1 MLTIKIAGTQS
12 WDPQKAEFRYGEPVE
27 LRLEHSLL
35 SLANWESKWH
45 IPFLSNVGNLTAQQQ
60 MDYIRC
66 MTVTKGVDPEV
77 YRRLTREQMN
87 AINIYMDDQIG
98 RAHV

>member
-27 LRLEHSLL
+27 LKLEHSLL

-45 IPFLSNVGNLTAQQQ
+45 IPFLSNVGNLDGSAA
-60 MDYIRC
+60 DGLYPLHDRDE
-66 MTVTKGVDPEV
+66 G
-77 YRRLTREQMN
+77 
-87 AINIYMDDQIG
+87 G
-98 RAHV
+98 

>member
-45 IPFLSNVGNLTAQQQ
+45 IPFLSNVGN
-60 MDYIRC
+60 
-66 MTVTKGVDPEV
+66 TV
-77 YRRLTREQMN
+77 
-87 AINIYMDDQIG
+87 
-98 RAHV
+98 